1 MVRRRVPLSRSIWT
15 AELGLTFEVF
25 HTQPRVPGC
34 IPRATIPGHAQ
45 NEKCFAS
52 HWEIAILICNGTRG
66 LWRPKK
72 RREGRHCVPQAAK
85 HTLSACRC
93 SPFQPL
99 PFPLGFSYGLLPRA
113 TFCLHLY
120 TDSEVHTCM
129 QVRSFAQTARK
140 SGWAAVQPSVDFGAQ
155 ESRVDVQRRKLPGR
169 VDSVVPSCEN
179 RASDAR
185 SGCDSVVAIWG
196 ENNVQSMIYR
206 YTQWSENTDGEMTTC
221 FYWNWAKPCLKDIA
235 NSCTCRFTSSYVLRW
250 DIVIK
255 VPLCLESRPSKGSS
269 SKPGVGQN
277 VVSRASP
284 TAGKS
289 TFLIST
295 FLMIQLHL
303 SPDLF

>member
-1 MVRRRVPLSRSIWT
+1 M
-15 AELGLTFEVF
+15 
-25 HTQPRVPGC
+25 PGC
-34 IPRATIPGHAQ
+34 IPRPTIPGHAQ

-140 SGWAAVQPSVDFGAQ
+140 SGRAAVQPSIDFGAQ
-155 ESRVDVQRRKLPGR
+155 ESRV
-169 VDSVVPSCEN
+169 
-179 RASDAR
+179 
-185 SGCDSVVAIWG
+185 
-196 ENNVQSMIYR
+196 NVQPGNCLAELTVLCRAVKTGHLMLGPAV
-206 YTQWSENTDGEMTTC
+206 TVWSSFEVKTM
-221 FYWNWAKPCLKDIA
+221 
-235 NSCTCRFTSSYVLRW
+235 SSL
-250 DIVIK
+250 
-255 VPLCLESRPSKGSS
+255 
-269 SKPGVGQN
+269 
-277 VVSRASP
+277 
-284 TAGKS
+284 
-289 TFLIST
+289 
-295 FLMIQLHL
+295 
-303 SPDLF
+303 